1 MTSRKHRTADIIA
14 KRLYEADVR
23 FAFGIPGG
31 EVLTIIDALENAGIK
46 FLLSKHENAAGF
58 MAEGVHHVTKAPGL
72 MVATVGPGAAN
83 AVNVTVNALQDR
95 VPLIVITGCV
105 DPAESVTYNHQ
116 VFDHCSVFSPIT
128 KASLRVSDGFVEELI
143 DKAIAI
149 ATEGRPGPVH
159 LDLPIK
165 IANQLHPVTKIPTRA
180 TPAPI
185 KPANGESLNK
195 ARKWLL
201 EAQNPVMIVG
211 LDAVHQNASS
221 PIIDFCKKFGVPVV
235 TTYKAKGIIPDDDEL
250 SLGAAGLSPL
260 GDKNIRPVI
269 HAADL
274 ILLLGYDPIEMRS
287 GWRDLWDSSK
297 TRVVEFLIEPE
308 YSYMHKSSLQFVCD
322 ISEGIEALSKD
333 LKKKTT
339 WKNGELVEM
348 RTKHEK
354 IYGQKQEWGPGA
366 ITETVRRLVPRDTV
380 ITMDSGAH
388 RILISQAWRTYVP
401 RSALQS
407 SAFCTM
413 GCALPLATGAKL
425 ADPGRVVVA
434 FMGDGGLEMV
444 LGELITLRDL
454 GLPVIVIVFVD
465 ASLALIEKKQREMQY
480 KNVGVDM
487 DETDFKSIALATGGK
502 GFVVQTRTQLEDAVN
517 AALSTSDTF
526 TLIACR
532 IPRGSYD
539 EII

>member
-211 LDAVHQNASS
+211 LDAVHQNASN

-339 WKNGELVEM
+339 WKNGELMEM

-517 AALSTSDTF
+517 IALSTSDTF

>member
-14 KRLYEADVR
+14 RRLYEANVR

-31 EVLTIIDALENAGIK
+31 EVLTIIDALEDAGIK

-58 MAEGVHHVTKAPGL
+58 MAEGVHHITEAPGL
-72 MVATVGPGAAN
+72 MIATVGPGAAN

-105 DPAESVTYNHQ
+105 DPADSVTYNHQ
-116 VFDHCSVFSPIT
+116 VFVHCSVFSPIT
-128 KASLRVSDGFVEELI
+128 KASFRVSDGFVEELI

-165 IANQLHPVTKIPTRA
+165 IANQLHPISKIPTRA

-185 KPANGESLNK
+185 KPANGEALKK
-195 ARKWLL
+195 AQQWLL
-201 EAQNPVMIVG
+201 EAQNPLMIVG

-235 TTYKAKGIIPDDDEL
+235 TTYKAKGIVPDDDEL

-260 GDKNIRPVI
+260 GDKNISPVV
-269 HAADL
+269 HASDL
-274 ILLLGYDPIEMRS
+274 ILLVGYDPIEMRT
-287 GWRDLWDSSK
+287 GWRNLWDSSK
-297 TRVVEFLIEPE
+297 TRVVEFLIAPE
-308 YSYMHKSSLQFVCD
+308 YSYMHKSSLRFICN
-322 ISEGIEALSKD
+322 ISEGIEALSKG
-333 LKKKTT
+333 LEKKTT
-339 WKNGELVEM
+339 WKNGELIEM
-348 RTKHEK
+348 RNKHEK

-366 ITETVRRLVPRDTV
+366 ITETVRSLVPRDTV

-454 GLPVIVIVFVD
+454 GLPVIVMVFVD

-487 DETDFKSIALATGGK
+487 EETDFKSIALATGGK

-517 AALSTSDTF
+517 IALSTRDTF
-526 TLIACR
+526 TLIACK

>member
-1 MTSRKHRTADIIA
+1 VTSRKHRTADIIA

-31 EVLTIIDALENAGIK
+31 EILTIIDALENAGIK

-180 TPAPI
+180 RPAPI

-211 LDAVHQNASS
+211 LDAVHQNASN

-235 TTYKAKGIIPDDDEL
+235 TTYKAKGIIPDDDKL

-339 WKNGELVEM
+339 WKNGELMEM

-454 GLPVIVIVFVD
+454 GLPVIVMVFVD

-517 AALSTSDTF
+517 IALSTSDTF

>member
-1 MTSRKHRTADIIA
+1 MTLRKHRTADIIA

-95 VPLIVITGCV
+95 VPLILITGCV

-339 WKNGELVEM
+339 WKNGELMEM

-517 AALSTSDTF
+517 IALSTSDTF

>member
-31 EVLTIIDALENAGIK
+31 EILTIIDALENAGIK

-180 TPAPI
+180 RPAPI

-211 LDAVHQNASS
+211 LDAVHQNASN

-235 TTYKAKGIIPDDDEL
+235 TTYKAKGIIPDDDKL

-354 IYGQKQEWGPGA
+354 IYGQEQEWGPGA

-517 AALSTSDTF
+517 IALSTSDTF

>member
-211 LDAVHQNASS
+211 LDAVHQNASN

-339 WKNGELVEM
+339 WKNGELMEM

-517 AALSTSDTF
+517 IALSTSDTF

-539 EII
+539 DII

>member
-31 EVLTIIDALENAGIK
+31 EILTIIDALENAGIK

-180 TPAPI
+180 RPAPI

-211 LDAVHQNASS
+211 LDAVHQNASN

-235 TTYKAKGIIPDDDEL
+235 TTYKAKGIIPDDDKL

-339 WKNGELVEM
+339 WKNGELMEM

-354 IYGQKQEWGPGA
+354 IYGQEQEWGPGA

-517 AALSTSDTF
+517 IALSTSDTF

>member
-1 MTSRKHRTADIIA
+1 MKSVKHRTADIIA
-14 KRLYEADVR
+14 ERLYQAGVR

-31 EVLTIIDALENAGIK
+31 EVLTIIDALEDAGIK

-58 MAEGVHHVTKAPGL
+58 MAEGVHHVTEAPGL
-72 MVATVGPGAAN
+72 LIATVGPGAAN

-105 DPAESVTYNHQ
+105 DPADAITYNHQ
-116 VFDHCSVFSPIT
+116 VFDHCSVFSPVT
-128 KASLRVSDGFVEELI
+128 KASFRVPDGFVEELI

-165 IANQLHPVTKIPTRA
+165 IASQLHPVAKISTRA
-180 TPAPI
+180 VPGPI
-185 KPANGESLNK
+185 KPADGQSLNQ
-195 ARKWLL
+195 ARRWLF

-211 LDAVHQNASS
+211 LDAVHQNASGA
-221 PIIDFCKKFGVPVV
+221 IINFSRKFGVPIV
-235 TTYKAKGIIPDDDEL
+235 TTYKAKGIIPDDDKL

-260 GDKNIRPVI
+260 GDKNINPI
-269 HAADL
+269 ITAADL
-274 ILLLGYDPIEMRS
+274 ILLVGYDPIEMRS
-287 GWRDLWDSSK
+287 GWRNLWDCSEN
-297 TRVVEFLIEPE
+297 RVIEILMAPE
-308 YSYMHKSSLQFVCD
+308 YSYMHQSSISFVCD
-322 ISEGIEALSKD
+322 IGEGIRALSEGVD
-333 LKKKTT
+333 TKTT
-339 WKNGELVEM
+339 WKNGELTEM
-348 RTKHEK
+348 LNRHAT

-366 ITETVRRLVPRDTV
+366 ITETVRELVPRDTI

-388 RILISQAWRTYVP
+388 RILISQAWPTYVP

-425 ADPGRVVVA
+425 ADPSRVVVA

-454 GLPVIVIVFVD
+454 ALPVIVIVFVD

-480 KNVGVDM
+480 KNAGVDM
-487 DETDFKSIALATGGK
+487 NETDFKSIALATGGN
-502 GFVVQTRTQLEDAVN
+502 GFVVQTRAQLTDALNIALN
-517 AALSTSDTF
+517 ASEKF
-526 TLIACR
+526 TLISCK

>member
-1 MTSRKHRTADIIA
+1 MTLRKHRTADIIA

-95 VPLIVITGCV
+95 VPLILITGCV

-195 ARKWLL
+195 AQKWLL

-339 WKNGELVEM
+339 WKNGELMEM

-517 AALSTSDTF
+517 IALSTSDTF

-539 EII
+539 DII

>member
-14 KRLYEADVR
+14 KRLYAADVR

-185 KPANGESLNK
+185 KPANGESLKK
-195 ARKWLL
+195 ARQWLL

-211 LDAVHQNASS
+211 LDAVHQNASN

-235 TTYKAKGIIPDDDEL
+235 TTYKAKGIVPDDDEL

-287 GWRDLWDSSK
+287 GWRDLWDPSK

-339 WKNGELVEM
+339 WTNGELMEM

-517 AALSTSDTF
+517 IALSTSDTF

>member
-1 MTSRKHRTADIIA
+1 MTSRKHRAADIIA
-14 KRLYEADVR
+14 RRLYEANVR

-31 EVLTIIDALENAGIK
+31 EVLTIIDALEDAGIK

-58 MAEGVHHVTKAPGL
+58 MAEGVHHITKAPGL
-72 MVATVGPGAAN
+72 LIATVGPGAAN

-105 DPAESVTYNHQ
+105 DPADSVTYNHQ

-128 KASLRVSDGFVEELI
+128 KASFRVSDGFVEELI

-165 IANQLHPVTKIPTRA
+165 IANQLHPVSKIPTRA

-185 KPANGESLNK
+185 KPANGEALNK
-195 ARKWLL
+195 ARQWLL
-201 EAQNPVMIVG
+201 EAQNPLMIVG
-211 LDAVHQNASS
+211 LDAVHQNASG

-235 TTYKAKGIIPDDDEL
+235 TTYKAKGIVPDDDEL

-260 GDKNIRPVI
+260 GDKNISPVV

-274 ILLLGYDPIEMRS
+274 ILLVGYDPIEMRT
-287 GWRDLWDSSK
+287 GWRNLWDSTK
-297 TRVVEFLIEPE
+297 TRVVEFLIAPE
-308 YSYMHKSSLQFVCD
+308 YSYMHKSSIRFVCN
-322 ISEGIEALSKD
+322 ISEGIEALSKG
-333 LKKKTT
+333 LEKKTT
-339 WKNGELVEM
+339 WGNGELIEV
-348 RTKHEK
+348 RNKHET

-366 ITETVRRLVPRDTV
+366 ITETVRSLVPRDTV

-425 ADPGRVVVA
+425 ADPARVVVA

-454 GLPVIVIVFVD
+454 GLPVIVVVFVD
-465 ASLALIEKKQREMQY
+465 ASLALIEKKQRELQY

-487 DETDFKSIALATGGK
+487 EETDFKSIALATGGK

-517 AALSTSDTF
+517 IALSTRDTF

-532 IPRGSYD
+532 ISRGSYD

>member
-95 VPLIVITGCV
+95 VPLILITGCV

-339 WKNGELVEM
+339 WKNGELMEM

>member
-185 KPANGESLNK
+185 KPANGESLKK

-211 LDAVHQNASS
+211 LDAVHQNASN
-221 PIIDFCKKFGVPVV
+221 PIKDFCKKFGVPVV
-235 TTYKAKGIIPDDDEL
+235 TTYKAKGIVPDDDEL

-339 WKNGELVEM
+339 WKNGELMEM

-517 AALSTSDTF
+517 IALSTSDTF

>member
-1 MTSRKHRTADIIA
+1 MTSRKHRAADIIA
-14 KRLYEADVR
+14 RRLYEANVR

-31 EVLTIIDALENAGIK
+31 EVLTIIDALEDAGIK

-58 MAEGVHHVTKAPGL
+58 MAEGMHHITKAPGL
-72 MVATVGPGAAN
+72 MIATVGPGAAN

-105 DPAESVTYNHQ
+105 DPADSVTYNHQ
-116 VFDHCSVFSPIT
+116 VFDHCSVFAPIT
-128 KASLRVSDGFVEELI
+128 KASFRVSDGFVEELI

-165 IANQLHPVTKIPTRA
+165 IANQLHPVKKIPIRA
-180 TPAPI
+180 TPAPV
-185 KPANGESLNK
+185 KPVNGEALNK

-201 EAQNPVMIVG
+201 EAKNPLMIVG

-221 PIIDFCKKFGVPVV
+221 AIIDFCKKFGVPAV

-260 GDKNIRPVI
+260 GDKNISPVV

-274 ILLLGYDPIEMRS
+274 ILLVGYDPIEMRS

-297 TRVVEFLIEPE
+297 TRVVEFLIASE
-308 YSYMHKSSLQFVCD
+308 YSYMHKSSLRFICD
-322 ISEGIEALSKD
+322 ISEGIEALSEG
-333 LKKKTT
+333 LEKKTT
-339 WKNGELVEM
+339 WENGELIEM
-348 RTKHEK
+348 RNKHEK

-487 DETDFKSIALATGGK
+487 DETDFKSIALAMGGI
-502 GFVVQTRTQLEDAVN
+502 GFVVQTRTQLEDAVSV
-517 AALSTSDTF
+517 ALNTSDTF
-526 TLIACR
+526 TLIACK

>member
-339 WKNGELVEM
+339 WKNGELMEM

-517 AALSTSDTF
+517 IALGTSDTF

>member
-1 MTSRKHRTADIIA
+1 VTSRKHRTADIIA

-95 VPLIVITGCV
+95 VPLILITGCV

-339 WKNGELVEM
+339 WKNGELMEM